1 MRVGLWGRCSGM
13 LEAMDGRKQAHT
25 DVLVAVPEQR
35 PHSPTKSIFPF
46 PRFTKAPRVQ
56 NTAQP
61 NCLNILQQ
69 PAFGE

>member
-35 PHSPTKSIFPF
+35 PHSPTKAFSHSPALQKPPEF
-46 PRFTKAPRVQ
+46 RTQHNR
-56 NTAQP
+56 TA
-61 NCLNILQQ
+61 
-69 PAFGE
+69 